1 MNLLCRSILYS
12 CNQFFVQ
19 VLVLKQTNKN
29 KNNKIKFIHRIIDEC
44 ENSQSDYELLK
55 KLRSGEEIDFHEVL
69 DELKT
74 ISNDQIYIFASKLLK
89 ESDYA
94 KS

>member
-1 MNLLCRSILYS
+1 MIADIIEYRI
-12 CNQFFVQ
+12 
-19 VLVLKQTNKN
+19 
-29 KNNKIKFIHRIIDEC
+29 KIHETVSPDIYDF
-44 ENSQSDYELLK
+44 STLYELLK